1 LFFYSSGIIW
11 EEKRKR
17 FRALN
22 VKTGEILEKGF
33 QKYATELEL
42 GHPPPARLHLENKME
57 VSWFFLLAHLISLR
71 SFLYFEKNNKMLFMS
86 VQ

>member
-22 VKTGEILEKGF
+22 VKTGEILERGY

-42 GHPPPARLHLENKME
+42 GHTPPARLHLENKME
-57 VSWFFLLAHLISLR
+57 VSWFFLLTFAIRWHLSLLAFR
-71 SFLYFEKNNKMLFMS
+71 I
-86 VQ
+86 